1 VDLLLLD
8 RDVERFPAVEL
19 RLVLLPLDR
28 VLRFAPLELDLELLL
43 RDLVLPLDLELP
55 LPLLLLEDEL
65 RDRAL
70 VLPPLLFLPPLRLAD
85 LPAFAIFAARVL
97 DIPLRLS
104 ALYLGLFLTEF
115 PAMHW
120 LLLECSVLKLET
132 RFALGSVAPGEL
144 SGG

>member
-1 VDLLLLD
+1 LRVLLD
-8 RDVERFPAVEL
+8 REVERFPAVAL

-28 VLRFAPLELDLELLL
+28 VLRFAVLPVDRVL
-43 RDLVLPLDLELP
+43 RLAVLRLVPLPLDLLLP
-55 LPLLLLEDEL
+55 LPLLLVVDRV
-65 RDRAL
+65 RDRAA
-70 VLPPLLFLPPLRLAD
+70 VLLFLPPLRLAD

-97 DIPLRLS
+97 DIPLLLS

-115 PAMHW
+115 PAMRW

-144 SGG
+144 SDG